1 MTTRIMT
8 AWPTE
13 VSSALSSQRG
23 AVTVPICVNQSGA
36 ERLGSLLGSTAVAR
50 GWSPADSAFGRESL
64 SLLSR
69 VM

>member
-1 MTTRIMT
+1 MTARIMT

-23 AVTVPICVNQSGA
+23 AVTVPIYVNQFGA
-36 ERLGSLLGSTAVAR
+36 ERLGSLLGSTGVAG